1 MSSNFTTN
9 KDLEQPANG
18 DYVNDWNVANN
29 NNFSVVDAALGRVAT
44 INVTG
49 ISTTPNLLNSVLGSP
64 LTNPNSQTV
73 GIFQYQCQTILFTGT
88 ITTNLVYQ
96 IPSGIS
102 GTWNVY
108 NASSGAFTITIQSA
122 GSVAGGVVLT
132 QAVRMQVTSD
142 GGANYG
148 VTPTT
153 MFNFSAAGSTT
164 QVQFN
169 NAGTL
174 AGSSS
179 FTFNGTT
186 VAAPAL
192 SLTSTPL
199 AVGSGGSGAA
209 TLATNNVL
217 LGNGTSALKVV
228 APGTPGNVLT
238 SDGAIW
244 SSQPIP
250 SIPPQTFFSTITDVS
265 GSRSI
270 GTPYTNSTGKP
281 LFAMVSATPSDLG
294 AALFMSVNGI
304 LCAQTGGSN
313 VFSVSCMVPAGAHY
327 IVTSTS
333 GPTINGWAEAS

>member
-1 MSSNFTTN
+1 
-9 KDLEQPANG
+9 
-18 DYVNDWNVANN
+18 
-29 NNFSVVDAALGRVAT
+29 
-44 INVTG
+44 
-49 ISTTPNLLNSVLGSP
+49 
-64 LTNPNSQTV
+64 
-73 GIFQYQCQTILFTGT
+73 
-88 ITTNLVYQ
+88 
-96 IPSGIS
+96 
-102 GTWNVY
+102 
-108 NASSGAFTITIQSA
+108 
-122 GSVAGGVVLT
+122 VAGGVVLT

-142 GGANYG
+142 GGANYC

-169 NAGTL
+169 SAGTL

-250 SIPPQTFFSTITDVS
+250 SQSFFSTITDVS

-281 LFAMVSATPSDLG
+281 LFAMVSSTPPGSG
-294 AALFMSVNGI
+294 GNLFMSVNGI
-304 LCAQTGGSN
+304 LCAQASGYYA
-313 VFSVSCMVPAGAHY
+313 FSVSCVVPAGAYY
-327 IVTSTS
+327 IVTSLS
-333 GPTINGWAEAS
+333 GATINGWAEAS

>member
-73 GIFQYQCQTILFTGT
+73 GIFQYQCQSILFTGT

-174 AGSSS
+174 AGSSL
-179 FTFNGTT
+179 FTFNGTV
-186 VAAPAL
+186 VAAP
-192 SLTSTPL
+192 SLFLTATPL
-199 AVGSGGSGAA
+199 YPSSGGTGA
-209 TLATNNVL
+209 TSLAVNNVL
-217 LGNGTSALKVV
+217 LGNGTSPLKVV

-238 SDGAIW
+238 SDGAVW
-244 SSQPIP
+244 SSQPVP
-250 SIPPQTFFSTITDVS
+250 TQAFFSTITDVS
-265 GSRSI
+265 GSRVI
-270 GTPYTNSTGKP
+270 GTPYTNSSGKP
-281 LFAMVSATPSDLG
+281 LFAMISATPPGSGGNLYV
-294 AALFMSVNGI
+294 SVNSI
-304 LCAQTGGSN
+304 LCAQASGFYA
-313 VFSVSCMVPAGAHY
+313 FSVSCVVPAGAYY
-327 IVTSTS
+327 IVTSLS
-333 GPTINGWAEAS
+333 GATINGWAEAS